1 MISVVSC
8 LGDSHF
14 SDSYPIFVTFE
25 YEDAIFDKDSL
36 YYATDGSTLG
46 FVWDGLAFYN
56 EVDKE
61 TSEFKGGF
69 LLSRLN
75 IPASGQT
82 EELAN
87 NRFRVNCK
95 SGLGK
100 FAVFCQTDDMPDKDM
115 EFYYSIPGATSTCTM
130 HSVLVNN
137 TVEVADAVKSKLEPG
152 QKLLLKATGYKKDQ
166 DAPTGETEIRL
177 ADISSDKD
185 SIISSWTSFDL
196 SKLGD
201 IDQVRFSIET
211 EPEGLD
217 IPKAVCLDYLVANIT
232 ITSK

>member
-8 LGDSHF
+8 LGDDYF

-25 YEDAIFDKDSL
+25 YEDSLFDKDSL
-36 YYATDGSTLG
+36 YYDSKGNQLS
-46 FVWDGLAFYN
+46 FVWDGLAFYHK
-56 EVDKE
+56 VDKE
-61 TSEFKGGF
+61 TPEFKGGF

-87 NRFRVNCK
+87 NRFRVNDK
-95 SGLGK
+95 SGPNK
-100 FAVFCQTDDMPDKDM
+100 FAVFCQTGDMPEKDM
-115 EFYYSIPGATSTCTM
+115 EFYYSVPGATSTCTM

-137 TVEVADAVKSKLEPG
+137 TVEVAEAVREKLEPG
-152 QKLLLKATGYKKDQ
+152 QRLLLKATGYKKDQ
-166 DAPTGETEIRL
+166 DTPTGETEIRL

-201 IDQVRFSIET
+201 IDLVKFSIET

-232 ITSK
+232 IASK